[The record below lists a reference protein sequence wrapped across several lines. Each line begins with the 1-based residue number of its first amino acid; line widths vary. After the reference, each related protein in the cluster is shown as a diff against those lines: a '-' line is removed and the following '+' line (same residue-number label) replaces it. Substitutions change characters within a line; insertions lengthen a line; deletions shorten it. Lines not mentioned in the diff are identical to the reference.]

1 MINWSYRVSAAIED
15 FRAARL
21 RAALEEI
28 LARLTGQSAE
38 LLSYEDVRQK
48 LRATGATPRGVRD
61 IPLNGI
67 VGSVGRYSD
76 FTRSFLPKQ
85 NSDLERW
92 TRVEVAASKSTELP
106 AIEVYQVG
114 DAYFVLDGNHRVSV
128 ARQKG
133 LEYISAHVTE
143 VHTRVPLSP
152 DIQPD
157 DLIIKAEAVAF
168 LESTHLDYYCSAADL
183 AVSIPGQYERLVNHI
198 EVHRYLIEEQEGH
211 EMSFEEAACR
221 WYQEAYLPVVQVI
234 REQGILRNFPG
245 RTETDLFLWISQHRV
260 AIRKELGLDLKPESA
275 VTQLVEQFNPK
286 PERVATRLGRKLL
299 DLVTPAEFEA
309 GPPPGQWRTEHIAAR
324 PETRLFADVLVAIN
338 GEEAGW
344 QALDLALEVARR
356 EEAQVHG
363 FHAEQLKVDPTSEH
377 IQSVEAE
384 FNRRCQAAGLA
395 GKLAFEVGEV
405 ASKIRERSWWVDLIV
420 LSLAYPPE
428 PQLTARL
435 ASGFRTILHNCAR
448 PVLAVPGPA
457 SRLEHALLAYDGSP
471 KADEALFV
479 ATYLAGQWNMSLV
492 VVTVESERIGPETIG
507 RAQSYLE
514 THRVQATYT
523 QERGPAAEA
532 ILRAAEEHASDL
544 ILMGSYGPHPLLEA
558 VRDSTVN
565 HVLRASR
572 RPMLICR

>member
-1 MINWSYRVSAAIED
+1 MFNWSSRVSAAIED

-28 LARLTGQSAE
+28 LARFTGQSAE
-38 LLSYEDVRQK
+38 LLSYEDVRHK

-61 IPLNGI
+61 IPLNAI

-92 TRVEVAASKSTELP
+92 TRVEVAASGPAELP
-106 AIEVYQVG
+106 VIEVYQVG
-114 DAYFVLDGNHRVSV
+114 EAYFVLDGNHRVSV

-133 LEYISAHVTE
+133 LEFISAHVTE

-152 DIQPD
+152 DTQPD
-157 DLIIKAEAVAF
+157 DLIIKAEAAAF
-168 LESTHLDYYCSAADL
+168 LESTHIDESCPGADL
-183 AVSIPGQYERLVNHI
+183 AVSIPGQYDRLVNHI
-198 EVHRYLIEEQEGH
+198 EVHRYFMEVREGH
-211 EMSFEEAACR
+211 EIPFEEAACR
-221 WYQEAYLPVVQVI
+221 WYHEAYLPVVQVI
-234 REQGILRNFPG
+234 RAQGILRDFPG

-260 AIRKELGLDLKPESA
+260 AIREELGLDLKPESA
-275 VTQLVEQFNPK
+275 VTRLVDQFNPK
-286 PERVATRLGRKLL
+286 PERVAARLGRRLL
-299 DLVTPAEFEA
+299 DLVMPDEFGA
-309 GPPPGQWRTEHIAAR
+309 GPPPGQWRTEHVAAR
-324 PETRLFADVLVAIN
+324 PETRLFSDVLAAIN

-356 EEAQVHG
+356 EEGQVHG
-363 FHAEQLKVDPTSEH
+363 FHAEPSEVNLTSER
-377 IQSVEAE
+377 IQMVEAE

-395 GKLAFEVGEV
+395 GKLAFEVGGV
-405 ASKIRERSWWVDLIV
+405 ASKIRERSEWVDLIV

-428 PQLTARL
+428 PQLAARL
-435 ASGFRTILHNCAR
+435 ASGFRTILYNCAR
-448 PVLAVPGPA
+448 PVLAVPEPV
-457 SRLEHALLAYDGSP
+457 SRLERALLAYDGSP

-479 ATYLAGQWNMSLV
+479 ATYLAGQWDLSLV
-492 VVTVESERIGPETIG
+492 VVTVESERIKSETMG

-514 THRVQATYT
+514 THGVQAKYI
-523 QERGPAAEA
+523 QARGPVAQA
-532 ILRAAEEHASDL
+532 ILRTADKDGSDL

>member
-1 MINWSYRVSAAIED
+1 MINWSYRLSAAIED

-48 LRATGATPRGVRD
+48 LKATGATPRGVRD
-61 IPLNGI
+61 IPLDAI

-85 NSDLERW
+85 NSDLDRW
-92 TRVEVAASKSTELP
+92 TRVEVAASRSTELP

-168 LESTHLDYYCSAADL
+168 LESTHLDEYCTGADL
-183 AVSIPGQYERLVNHI
+183 AVSIPGQYDRLVNHI
-198 EVHRYLIEEQEGH
+198 EVHRYFIEEQEGH
-211 EMSFEEAACR
+211 EIPFEEAACR
-221 WYQEAYLPVVQVI
+221 WYHKAYLPVVQVI
-234 REQGILRNFPG
+234 RAQGILRDFPG

-260 AIRKELGLDLKPESA
+260 AIRQELGLDLKPESA
-275 VTQLVEQFNPK
+275 VTKLVEQFNPK
-286 PERVATRLGRKLL
+286 PERVAARLGRKLL
-299 DLVTPAEFEA
+299 DMVTPAEFEA
-309 GPPPGQWRTEHIAAR
+309 GPPPGQWRTEHVAAR

-356 EEAQVHG
+356 EEGQVHG
-363 FHAEQLKVDPTSEH
+363 FHAEPSEVDPTSEH
-377 IQSVEAE
+377 IQVVEAE

-395 GKLAFEVGEV
+395 DKLAFEVGEV

-448 PVLAVPGPA
+448 PVLAVPGPV
-457 SRLEHALLAYDGSP
+457 SRLERALLAYDGSP

-479 ATYLAGQWNMSLV
+479 ATYLAGRWNMSLV
-492 VVTVESERIGPETIG
+492 VVTVESERTKPETIG

-514 THRVQATYT
+514 THGVQATYI
-523 QERGPAAEA
+523 QERWPVAEA
-532 ILRAAEEHASDL
+532 ILQTAEEHESDL

-558 VRDSTVN
+558 MRDSTVN

>member
-1 MINWSYRVSAAIED
+1 MLNWSYNVSAAVED
-15 FRAARL
+15 FRAARR

-28 LARLTGQSAE
+28 LARLTGKSAE
-38 LLSYEDVRQK
+38 LLSYEDVRRK

-61 IPLNGI
+61 IPLDAI

-85 NSDLERW
+85 NSDEERW
-92 TRVEVAASKSTELP
+92 TRVEAAASKSTELP
-106 AIEVYQVG
+106 AIEVYQIG
-114 DAYFVLDGNHRVSV
+114 EAYFVLDGNHRVSV

-133 LEYISAHVTE
+133 FQYISAHVTE
-143 VHTRVPLSP
+143 VHARVPLSP
-152 DIQPD
+152 NIQPD
-157 DLIIKAEAVAF
+157 ELIVKAEAVAF
-168 LESTHLDYYCSAADL
+168 LESTHLDEYCSGADL
-183 AVSIPGQYERLVNHI
+183 AVSIPGQYARLENHI
-198 EVHRYLIEEQEGH
+198 EVHRYFIEEQE
-211 EMSFEEAACR
+211 EREISFEEAACR
-221 WYQEAYLPVVQVI
+221 WYHEAYLPVVQVI
-234 REQGILRNFPG
+234 REQGILRDLPG

-260 AIRKELGLDLKPESA
+260 AILEELGLDLKPESA
-275 VTQLVEQFNPK
+275 VTMLVDRFNPK
-286 PERVATRLGRKLL
+286 PERVAARWGRKLL
-299 DLVTPAEFEA
+299 DRVTPDEFGA
-309 GPPPGQWRTEHIAAR
+309 GPPPGQWRTEHVAAR

-363 FHAEQLKVDPTSEH
+363 FHAEPSEVDSTGEH
-377 IQSVEAE
+377 IQAVEAE
-384 FNRRCQAAGLA
+384 FNRRCKAAGMA
-395 GKLAFEVGEV
+395 GKLTFEVGDV
-405 ASKIRERSWWVDLIV
+405 ARKIRERSWWVDLIV

-448 PVLAVPGPA
+448 PVLAVPGPV
-457 SRLEHALLAYDGSP
+457 SRLERALLAYDGSP

-479 ATYLAGQWNMSLV
+479 ATYLADRWNMSLV
-492 VVTVESERIGPETIG
+492 VVTVESERTKPDVMG
-507 RAQSYLE
+507 RASSYLE
-514 THRVQATYT
+514 THGVQATYT
-523 QERGPAAEA
+523 QKRGPVAGA
-532 ILRAAEEHASDL
+532 ILQTAEEHESDL

-572 RPMLICR
+572 RPILICR